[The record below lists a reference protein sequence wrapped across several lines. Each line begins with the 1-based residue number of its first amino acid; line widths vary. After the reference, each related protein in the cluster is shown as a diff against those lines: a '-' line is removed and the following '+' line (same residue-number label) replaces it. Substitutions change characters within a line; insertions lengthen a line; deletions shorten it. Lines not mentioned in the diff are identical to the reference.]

1 MSLVFSIYQMTKFAC
16 HLILWITYFMHINLS
31 LITIKIRESQYI
43 VLIPLL
49 EVQYVFRFIES

>member
-31 LITIKIRESQYI
+31 LITVKIRESQYI

-49 EVQYVFRFIES
+49 EVR